1 MVPGYPRVIYGG
13 DTTEDGLP
21 IKVRNGRTAGGIVFE
36 VPAGGTIHGR
46 VITRSS
52 EAAAY
57 AMVHLARR
65 VERGRL
71 ATVGAQTFAGAD
83 GAFTFTAV
91 PSGEWFVGAD
101 ERITERLII
110 DGVIPTGPASART
123 WYPSTHDESEAV
135 PVTVSH
141 ASSVDGLLIQITRG
155 PTRVITG
162 VMHDEAGRPVNE
174 AVLTTSQGESVWRGP
189 HPGVRFIFHA
199 FGPEPVL
206 LEAVA
211 ERDGERL
218 AGAMMLNPEMLPP
231 GEVHLVLRPV
241 GTVRRK

>member
-1 MVPGYPRVIYGG
+1 
-13 DTTEDGLP
+13 
-21 IKVRNGRTAGGIVFE
+21 
-36 VPAGGTIHGR
+36 
-46 VITRSS
+46 
-52 EAAAY
+52 
-57 AMVHLARR
+57 MVHLARLD
-65 VERGRL
+65 ERGRL

-91 PSGEWFVGAD
+91 PPGEWFVGAD

-123 WYPSTHDESEAV
+123 WYPSTHDESEALA
-135 PVTVSH
+135 VTVNRG
-141 ASSVDGLLIQITRG
+141 SSVNGLLIQITQG

-162 VMHDEAGRPVNE
+162 VMHDEAGRPVKD
-174 AVLTTSQGESVWRGP
+174 AVLAMSQGEDRWQGP
-189 HPGVRFIFHA
+189 HPGERFIFHA
-199 FGPEPVL
+199 FGSEPVL

-218 AGAMMLNPEMLPP
+218 AGTMMLDPEMLPP